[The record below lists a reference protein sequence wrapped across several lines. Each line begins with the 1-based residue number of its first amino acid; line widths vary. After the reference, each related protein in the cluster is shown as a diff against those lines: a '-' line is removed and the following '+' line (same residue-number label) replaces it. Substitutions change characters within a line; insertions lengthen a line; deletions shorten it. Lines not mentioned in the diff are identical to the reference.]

1 LPRKNIKPELEF
13 KTITRFIIIFYNLE
27 SHNQS
32 TIFFLNQNP
41 EQLARDE
48 IDSALQRSGWV
59 VQKKNAI
66 NLRAG
71 LGVAVCEY
79 QTAVGPADYV
89 LFVDA
94 KPVGV
99 IEAKREDEAVRITM
113 HEDQSSE
120 YAKAKLK
127 YINNDPLPFVYES
140 TGELTRFTDYR
151 DPKPRSRPVF
161 TFHRPQTFE
170 NWLRETKTL
179 RARLFD
185 IPVLCADPS
194 PTGGSRMGAGAL
206 RDCQTVAITNL
217 EKSFRENRPKALVQ
231 MATGSGKTFTAIT
244 SIYRLLKFAKAKRI
258 LFLVNTRNLGE
269 QAEQEFKKFEPQ
281 DDNRLFPE
289 LYGITRLSSS
299 FIPQDSQVYISTIQR
314 LYSILKGTELDE
326 REEEEDPASKK
337 WKPKEPMPVVYNQK
351 VPMEFFDF
359 IVIDEC
365 HQSIYNLWKQVLD
378 YFDAFQIGLTAT
390 PDNRTFGYFE
400 KNIVSDYGY
409 KKAVEDGVLVPY
421 NVFEIETK
429 ITKQGA
435 KISIGEYIDRREK
448 LTRKK
453 FWNQLDEDVEYSS
466 KQLDDKVVNV
476 NQITLIIQAFRDAL
490 PSMFPDRWMSPAH
503 PDLPE
508 GKATTSQPTPVGDTA
523 QDTASSQGEA
533 GSAHSPFGGAGGGC
547 GSFEVPKTLIFA
559 KSDSHADDIIN
570 IVRRE
575 FAEENKFCKKIT
587 YRTSE
592 GLEKEDPKTVF
603 QQFRN
608 SYYPRIA
615 VTVDMIATGTDI
627 RPLEV
632 LLFMRD
638 VKSRSYYEQMKG
650 RGTRTCS
657 LDELRST
664 GTPSAKF
671 TKDHFVIIDAIGV
684 EKSQKT
690 DSRPLE
696 KKPALSLKEVLEGIA
711 MGNKDEEMLSTLA
724 NRLIRLDK
732 QINEKEKALFAE
744 KAGGK
749 TINSVVKDLLNAY
762 DADTVESLEFKVLSE
777 NPAASPEE
785 LNSKLKTQHSQL
797 IEDATAIF
805 NNYDLR
811 NYIIDV
817 RKKYDQFIDHIN
829 PDEITAMGWVA
840 DSKAA
845 AENLVHDFTQWIEEH
860 KIEITALQ
868 IFYAQPYRRRE
879 LSYKLIKDLAEAI
892 KTKKPRLAPI
902 HIWKAY
908 EQLEK
913 VSGQPK
919 NELVA
924 LVSLVRKVSGIDS
937 TLTAWDKTVDKNFQD
952 WIFKKQAGTLKYS
965 REQVQWLHMIKDYIA
980 ASFHVDREDFE
991 LDPFNKQG
999 GLGKMWQLFGEETDA
1014 LINELNESLVA

>member
-1 LPRKNIKPELEF
+1 M
-13 KTITRFIIIFYNLE
+13 
-27 SHNQS
+27 
-32 TIFFLNQNP
+32 NQNP
-41 EQLARDE
+41 EQLARDI
-48 IDSALQRSGWV
+48 IDAALEQIGWII
-59 VQKKNAI
+59 QDKKNFNLAAGIGIAI
-66 NLRAG
+66 R
-71 LGVAVCEY
+71 EF
-79 QTAVGPADYV
+79 QTSVGPADYV
-89 LFVDA
+89 LFVNQ
-94 KPVGV
+94 KPVGL
-99 IEAKREDEAVRITM
+99 IEAKREEEGVRLTM
-113 HEDQSSE
+113 VEDQSSE
-120 YAKAKLK
+120 YASAKLK
-127 YINNDPLPFVYES
+127 YINNAPLPFVYES
-140 TGELTRFTDYR
+140 TGEVTRFTDYR

-170 NWLRETKTL
+170 IWMSEPNTL
-179 RARLFD
+179 RARVHD
-185 IPVLCADPS
+185 IPLMER
-194 PTGGSRMGAGAL
+194 GSL
-206 RDCQTVAITNL
+206 RECQFIAVKNL
-217 EKSFRENRPKALVQ
+217 EQSFRENRPKALVQ
-231 MATGSGKTFTAIT
+231 MATGSGKTYTAIT
-244 SIYRLLKFAKAKRI
+244 TIYRLLKFARAKRV

-269 QAEQEFKKFEPQ
+269 QAEQEFKKYEPQ

-289 LYGITRLSSS
+289 LYGVTRLSSS
-299 FIPQDSQVYISTIQR
+299 FIPHDSQVYISTIQR

-326 REEEEDPASKK
+326 REEEEDPASKT
-337 WKPKEPMPVVYNQK
+337 WKRKEPMPVVYNQK

-429 ITKQGA
+429 ITKEGA
-435 KISIGEYIDRREK
+435 KISLGEYIDRREK

-453 FWNQLDEDVEYSS
+453 FWNQLDEDVDYSS

-476 NQITLIIQAFRDAL
+476 NQIQLIIQAVRDQL
-490 PSMFPDRWMSPAH
+490 PVMFPDRIDA
-503 PDLPE
+503 D
-508 GKATTSQPTPVGDTA
+508 GK
-523 QDTASSQGEA
+523 
-533 GSAHSPFGGAGGGC
+533 
-547 GSFEVPKTLIFA
+547 FEVPKTLIFA

-587 YRTSE
+587 YRTGE
-592 GLEKEDPKTVF
+592 GPEKEDPKTVL
-603 QQFRN
+603 QQFRMN
-608 SYYPRIA
+608 YYPRIA

-664 GTPSAKF
+664 GTPAAKF

-696 KKPALSLKEVLEGIA
+696 KKPGLSLKEVLEGIA
-711 MGNKDEEMLSTLA
+711 MGNKDEEMLTTLA

-732 QINEKEKALFAE
+732 QINEKEKALFTE

-762 DADTVESLEFKVLSE
+762 DADTMENLELRIKNE
-777 NPAASPEE
+777 NPETTPENLE
-785 LNSKLKTQHSQL
+785 ALFTTHHSQL
-797 IEDATAIF
+797 TEAATAVF
-805 NNYDLR
+805 NAWELR
-811 NYIIDV
+811 SFLIDV
-817 RKKYDQFIDHIN
+817 RKKYDQYIDHIN
-829 PDEITAMGWVA
+829 PDEITAMGWVT
-840 DSKAA
+840 DSKAD
-845 AENLVHDFTQWIEEH
+845 AEALVHNFKAWIDEYKEE
-860 KIEITALQ
+860 INALQ

-879 LSYKLIKDLAEAI
+879 LSYSMLKELAERI
-892 KTKKPRLAPI
+892 RINRPVLAPL
-902 HIWKAY
+902 HVWKAY

-919 NELVA
+919 NELMA
-924 LVSLVRKVSGIDS
+924 LISLVRKVSGIDE
-937 TLTAWDKTVDKNFQD
+937 TLTAFDKTVDRNFQD
-952 WIFKKQAGTLKYS
+952 WIFKKQAGAVKYS
-965 REQVQWLHMIKDYIA
+965 EVQVQWLRMIKDYIA
-980 ASFHVDREDFE
+980 ASFHVDKEDFS

-1014 LINELNESLVA
+1014 IINELNQSLVA